1 MFEIRIINGE
11 IFFEILESLELV
23 VEMVKVVESISG
35 DVCEGELN

>member
-35 DVCEGELN
+35 DVFEGDLN